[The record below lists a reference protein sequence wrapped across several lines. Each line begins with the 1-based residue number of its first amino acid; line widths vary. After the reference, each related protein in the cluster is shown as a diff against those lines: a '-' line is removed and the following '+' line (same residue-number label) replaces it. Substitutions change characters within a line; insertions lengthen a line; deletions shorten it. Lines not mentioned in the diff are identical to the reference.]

1 MRALRRHARVR
12 IAVIVVALGL
22 AACGDAAPSTG
33 GGDPEG
39 EWELTRGTVN
49 GQDVPIVEEQAFTL
63 TIDGSSIGGTVCNS
77 FGGRVM
83 VSGGTLQ
90 IVDLGQTAMACVDE
104 DIMTAEMLVMT
115 GLGAADSILVE
126 DGELVIRG
134 PGVELRYVRAGTRPA
149 G

>member
-1 MRALRRHARVR
+1 VR

-22 AACGDAAPSTG
+22 AACGDAAPSTA

-49 GQDVPIVEEQAFTL
+49 GQDVPIVEEQPFML

-83 VSGGTLQ
+83 VSGGALQ

-104 DIMTAEMLVMT
+104 EIMTAETLVMT
-115 GLGAADSILVE
+115 GLGSADSITVE

-134 PGVELRYVRAGTRPA
+134 PGVELRYVRSGTRPA